1 MVLTT
6 QRIFSTL
13 ITAPLIT
20 FTVVG
25 YHLMAH
31 AGMLLS
37 MFGSSGDDLA
47 VRDYVY
53 LDPGTLDSWYAS
65 LHGWVPESRQ
75 QGNETNVDGQAS
87 AGAKGEAALP
97 LLEWLGKLGLE
108 GNLGGSVSAQ
118 RMTETTDRVIDQGLH
133 TQLRNDLDEKGLIK
147 SVDDDL
153 EAGDVVEVTGTGMT
167 DPLYRQLFAIK
178 RLVAIQ
184 ELEEI
189 SQRLETLEDDQD
201 DDEDRP
207 DLSGGREGVEDPRA
221 RMQQEDPMG
230 MMGGDDPFGL
240 QGENPFADMLGGGQN
255 PGLDRIGPSAS
266 DVISEDLNE
275 ALNAIYGENTC
286 LLLDLDQD
294 KTKGADGTF
303 TQCGMLLTDNHIQTE
318 PNEFLAAKEYTALG
332 RVVEISED
340 GEWDYAEVL
349 RVADTVMSR
358 DEMEEFR
365 SDFEDSIDDTNSSEG
380 LNIDTDLFS
389 SDEPLIAIKPVA
401 VYW

>member
-1 MVLTT
+1 ML
-6 QRIFSTL
+6 RDMFS
-13 ITAPLIT
+13 
-20 FTVVG
+20 
-25 YHLMAH
+25 
-31 AGMLLS
+31 
-37 MFGSSGDDLA
+37 SSEDGPS

-65 LHGWVPESRQ
+65 IHGWIPESRQ
-75 QGNETNVDGQAS
+75 QGTETSVDGDAS

-133 TQLRNDLDEKGLIK
+133 TQLRKDLDEKGLIK

-153 EAGDVVEVTGTGMT
+153 SPGDVVEVTGTGMT

-189 SQRLETLEDDQD
+189 SQRLETLDDGQD
-201 DDEDRP
+201 DDEERP
-207 DLSGGREGVEDPRA
+207 NLGGARDGVGDPRD
-221 RMQQEDPMG
+221 RMEQENPMG
-230 MMGGDDPFGL
+230 MTGGGDLFGF
-240 QGENPFADMLGGGQN
+240 QGENPFADMLDAGQN
-255 PGLDRIGPSAS
+255 PGLDRLGPSMS
-266 DVISEDLNE
+266 DAIREDLDE
-275 ALNAIYGENTC
+275 ALNVIYGENTC
-286 LLLDLDQD
+286 LLLELDQD
-294 KTKGADGTF
+294 KMKGADGTF
-303 TQCGMLLTDNHIQTE
+303 TQCGMLLTDDHIQTE
-318 PNEFLAAKEYTALG
+318 PSESLAAKEYTALG

-349 RVADTVMSR
+349 RVADTVMSH

-365 SDFEDSIDDTNSSEG
+365 SKFEDSVDDANSSEG
-380 LNIDTDLFS
+380 LSIDTDLFS
-389 SDEPLIAIKPVA
+389 SDEPLVAIKPVA